1 MKNNT
6 TTHTQFLTFVQ
17 RQRLKKAKLRRI
29 FNTKLAQTLVTVA
42 TLIYLIFVPVILG
55 YIPYTLTTFLIII
68 SLMTLNMLKVRDII

>member
-1 MKNNT
+1 MKNT

-17 RQRLKKAKLRRI
+17 RQRLKRERKRRI

-42 TLIYLIFVPVILG
+42 TLIYLIFAPVILG